1 MSDNK
6 IQIANIIE
14 VENLSYQFDTEEK
27 NTKALDDISVN
38 IKQGEFVAILGK
50 NGSGKTT
57 FVRHLNI
64 LLEAQSG
71 RLFVTELDARN
82 EKNKYPIRKNIS
94 LVFQN
99 PENQFVSSF
108 VNEDIAFTLE
118 NYNYSS
124 EEISRIVSTVLEEVD
139 MKPYEK
145 ALINNLSGGQKQ
157 RIAIAGALATTL
169 SIVIFDE
176 ATSMLDAHARA
187 DVMTYLKK
195 LHASG
200 KTILMIS
207 QRIEEVLASERVL
220 VISEGK
226 LIKDASP
233 KELLSDKS
241 LLESLELPIPFA
253 VRLYHDLKDAG
264 MELETCPFTCEEAFE
279 LLCKFSN

>member
-200 KTILMIS
+200 KTILMRFRRS
-207 QRIEEVLASERVL
+207 MTRSR
-220 VISEGK
+220 S
-226 LIKDASP
+226 
-233 KELLSDKS
+233 
-241 LLESLELPIPFA
+241 
-253 VRLYHDLKDAG
+253 
-264 MELETCPFTCEEAFE
+264 C
-279 LLCKFSN
+279 